1 MALWVHLA
9 LASAFLVEADR
20 LFELS
25 QVGLN
30 LGHTYQLV
38 KNCGD
43 ENPLL
48 DFLQEPE
55 RLPPGELGRL
65 LKKTEIAPSIGFLS
79 DLLQEVQGHNMALFE
94 LATGFSHRC
103 FVEAEC
109 EGHVNLGQRLAALQ
123 GTYLAA
129 TARLLLR
136 GNELNDGSGAWSHG
150 LRSPSA
156 VVARFGFDSNHLD
169 FAKAVQS
176 ALESSGFEEDL
187 AAASALH
194 DLTLRRATAL
204 CRLQAEL
211 LAVATL
217 DLLGAQ
223 LKVRLQPAMKFPRF
237 EFHPACCRRY
247 HVLAELLETQGS
259 KVGRSL
265 RLLEVGVNNAITSEY
280 LLKKFENM
288 EFDGVDPFINAEEI
302 FSEASQR
309 IQPHAPRARLWRL
322 TSESAAQ
329 RFPPSTFDL
338 IFIDGD
344 HSYQA
349 VKQDLQL
356 WRDKLRP
363 GGLLAGHDL
372 FNLAFEG
379 VLEALVE
386 DVVQRDSKET
396 IHFSTDFVWWIQV

>member
-20 LFELS
+20 LLELS

-55 RLPPGELGRL
+55 RLPPGELGRIL
-65 LKKTEIAPSIGFLS
+65 LQKTAVPSLGFLS

-94 LATGFSHRC
+94 LAIGFSHRC

-136 GNELNDGSGAWSHG
+136 GNELNDGEAWSHG

-187 AAASALH
+187 AVASALH

-204 CRLQAEL
+204 CRIQAEL

-217 DLLGAQ
+217 DLLGKQ
-223 LKVRLQPAMKFPRF
+223 LKERLQPATKFPRF

-259 KVGRSL
+259 QVGRSL

-329 RFPPSTFDL
+329 MFPPSTFDL

-344 HSYQA
+344 HSYHA